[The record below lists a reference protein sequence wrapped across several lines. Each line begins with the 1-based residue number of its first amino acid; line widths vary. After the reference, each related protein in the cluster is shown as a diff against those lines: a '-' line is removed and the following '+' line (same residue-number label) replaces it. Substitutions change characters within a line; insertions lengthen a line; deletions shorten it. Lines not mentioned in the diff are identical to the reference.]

1 MDKAKL
7 NKLGQKEGSSLAH
20 LQGRDPYLMNEGD
33 YAPILFLSFFPPLRI
48 KLKDG
53 MYKEFKDKAASLSP
67 LERGDLLD
75 KTSTIIDLHKEVA
88 AEGQTEVC

>member
-33 YAPILFLSFFPPLRI
+33 YAPILFLSFFRPGSSSLEPI
-48 KLKDG
+48 KL
-53 MYKEFKDKAASLSP
+53 ML
-67 LERGDLLD
+67 
-75 KTSTIIDLHKEVA
+75 
-88 AEGQTEVC
+88 

>member
-33 YAPILFLSFFPPLRI
+33 YAPILFLSFFRPGSSSLEPI
-48 KLKDG
+48 KLIRTHQAHAVEPAMRK
-53 MYKEFKDKAASLSP
+53 
-67 LERGDLLD
+67 
-75 KTSTIIDLHKEVA
+75 
-88 AEGQTEVC
+88 